1 MKPVENSIPLAFS
14 LCAHGLLLAG
24 MLLFAHTQTAS
35 QEKVYRVALADM
47 ASAPSQ
53 PQAPVA
59 VEQPAPPPP
68 PPPTPKAEE
77 HPAKATPEI
86 PKPDVKKISPKKAD
100 APVTKPQ
107 PVAPPVQATPPV
119 APQTTAAGPQARNIG
134 GLNAYES
141 DVLDQRPGITR
152 QVEPEY
158 PARAKRM
165 NIQGK
170 VAVQMVID
178 TSGMPR
184 NCSVVRAEPQ
194 GYFED
199 AAIAAASSMRF
210 TPGKLKGQP
219 VNTLVLLPFTFR
231 LR

>member
-1 MKPVENSIPLAFS
+1 MKPVANSFPLAFS
-14 LCAHGLLLAG
+14 LCTHGLLLAG
-24 MLLFAHTQTAS
+24 MLLLAHTQTVS
-35 QEKVYRVALADM
+35 KEKVYRVALAEL
-47 ASAPSQ
+47 APAPSQ
-53 PQAPVA
+53 PQAPAA
-59 VEQPAPPPP
+59 VETPAPLPE
-68 PPPTPKAEE
+68 PTPKVEDT
-77 HPAKATPEI
+77 PAKPAPEI
-86 PKPDVKKISPKKAD
+86 PKADVKKISPKKSD
-100 APVTKPQ
+100 TPIKKPQ
-107 PVAPPVQATPPV
+107 PVAPPVQPNPQP
-119 APQTTAAGPQARNIG
+119 APQTAPAGPQARNIG
-134 GLNAYES
+134 GLNAYET

-152 QVEPEY
+152 RVEPEY
-158 PARAKRM
+158 PAKARRM

-184 NCSVVRAEPQ
+184 KCSIVRADPP

>member
-14 LCAHGLLLAG
+14 LCAHGLLLVG
-24 MLLFAHTQTAS
+24 MLLLAHTQTVS
-35 QEKVYRVALADM
+35 QEKVYRVALAEM
-47 ASAPSQ
+47 ASAPSLPQ
-53 PQAPVA
+53 PPAA
-59 VEQPAPPPP
+59 VEPPALPSPPAP
-68 PPPTPKAEE
+68 KVEDS
-77 HPAKATPEI
+77 PAKPAPEV
-86 PKPDVKKISPKKAD
+86 PKPDVKKIGPKKQD
-100 APVTKPQ
+100 TPIKKPQ
-107 PVAPPVQATPPV
+107 PVTPPVQPNPQV

-141 DVLDQRPGITR
+141 DALDQRPGITKR
-152 QVEPEY
+152 VEPEY
-158 PARAKRM
+158 PAKARRM

-184 NCSVVRAEPQ
+184 NCSVVRADPS